1 MKGPEAGGRVPND
14 DASGDCAIGPRT
26 LQDFYQDKNDRYFE
40 GLRTDILGDLPS
52 NPDARILEIGCGLGS
67 TGEACLATG
76 RAGFYCGVELD
87 RKAAAIAATRL
98 SVVHCGNVEHM
109 DLDIL
114 GGNFDALIM
123 SEVLE
128 HLVDPWGV
136 VAGLAPRL
144 KTGALVFASSPN
156 VSHKQVLRAL
166 LNGRFDYTPV
176 GVMDRTHL
184 RWFTPATYREMFEQA
199 GLRTLSTTPL
209 APIGRKAALINSITG
224 GRFAHLFAEQIMYRG
239 MRPSGTEVA

>member
-1 MKGPEAGGRVPND
+1 MKGPEAADGLPND
-14 DASGDCAIGPRT
+14 DAPGDRGTGPRS
-26 LQDFYQDKNDRYFE
+26 LQDFYQDKNDQYFE

-52 NPDARILEIGCGLGS
+52 NPNARILEIGCGLGS

-87 RKAAAIAATRL
+87 RQAAAVAAKRL
-98 SVVHCGNVEHM
+98 TEVHCGNVEHM
-109 DLDIL
+109 DLDVI
-114 GGNFDALIM
+114 GGDYDALIM

-136 VAGLAPRL
+136 LAALAPRL
-144 KTGALVFASSPN
+144 KPGALVFASSPN
-156 VSHKQVLRAL
+156 VAHKDVMRAL
-166 LNGRFDYTPV
+166 LNGRFDYQPV

-199 GLRTLSTTPL
+199 GFRTLSAGPL
-209 APIGRKAALINSITG
+209 SPIGRKAALINAVTG
-224 GRFAHLFAEQIMYRG
+224 GRFAHLFAVQIMYRG
-239 MRPSGTEVA
+239 MRPPEG

>member
-1 MKGPEAGGRVPND
+1 MKGPEAADGLPND
-14 DASGDCAIGPRT
+14 DAPGDRGAGPRT
-26 LQDFYQDKNDRYFE
+26 LQDFYKDKNDQYFE
-40 GLRTDILGDLPS
+40 GLRADILADLPS
-52 NPDARILEIGCGLGS
+52 DPRARILEIGCGLGS

-87 RKAAAIAATRL
+87 QKAAAVAASRL
-98 SVVHCGNVEHM
+98 TQVHCGNVEHM
-109 DLDIL
+109 DLDVI
-114 GGNFDALIM
+114 GGNYDALIM

-136 VAGLAPRL
+136 LAALVPRL

-156 VSHKQVLRAL
+156 VAHKHVVRAL
-166 LNGRFDYTPV
+166 LKGRFDYQPV

-199 GLRTLSTTPL
+199 GLRTLSTGPL
-209 APIGRKAALINSITG
+209 APIGRKAALVDVVTG

-239 MRPSGTEVA
+239 VRPSGE